1 MVAHD
6 GGDFL
11 PRTLAA
17 LAAQTRP
24 ADAVIGVDTGSRDHS
39 AALLEQALGTANV
52 TVVDQPRSGMG
63 GAVAAGLK
71 ALAPWPAGGA
81 SGTRD
86 GDGDN
91 TPGTDWIWLL
101 HDDAAPA
108 PEALAELLHAV
119 ERAPSVTVAGCKQ
132 LDWHAER
139 RLIDVGLSTSRW
151 AERLTLI
158 DADELDQG
166 QYDGRSDTFAVNSA
180 GMLVRRDIWEELRG
194 FDPALPGSGD
204 DVDFCW
210 RNRLAGHRVVVVP
223 GAKMFHVSHRPRALG
238 NATAARKAQVHL
250 RLKHAAGWKVP
261 LHAAGALVGSLFKLV
276 LSIAVK
282 DPGHGFSQLLA
293 TFAALGRPAAVIRG
307 RRNAARTRRIRRSV
321 MKGLQ
326 TPRREVWAHRRSLI
340 EALGA
345 DDSREGPTGTDA
357 LAEQPTG
364 DADDFAAIA
373 TPDRAW
379 VGNGALLAILLTT
392 AASLTG
398 LLSLFRAPA
407 VSGGALIPVSVHLSE
422 IWNHASAWWISLG
435 AGLPGHGDP
444 FGYLLWVLGVF
455 GAGDANGAVG
465 WLLILAMPLSALG
478 AWFAAGAL
486 TRRRRLRLAAALVWA
501 GAPALQVALNQGRLG
516 ALIAHV
522 MIPVLALALL
532 RATGTAAGHG
542 AHAVPAP
549 GQRRISPAPAARPGI
564 NGTPS
569 WTAAAAAG
577 LALAVV
583 TAAAPSLLVPSIV
596 IVALC
601 GVLLGRRGRTV
612 WWALLPSLALFVPFA
627 FSTLDRPRALL
638 ADPGLPLGF
647 DAAPLWQ
654 QALGQP
660 LSFDPGAGLIGLGA
674 FGGSATGSAGSSA
687 LPWALLLAL
696 LLGLPVLLLA
706 LAALFMPRRLVLA
719 GRTWTARCL
728 WAAAILLLA
737 GGWLAGHVASGA
749 SADVLVTPFP
759 GPAVSAAAF
768 ALLGSSLIAAEGL
781 LDAAGRATG
790 TGLTRKV
797 LIRATAAAAV
807 TLLLAAPLAGLTVW
821 TAQNLLQPTAPSADP
836 SLALAPGPTAAG
848 DSAKPG
854 TPGLGTPRLVQ
865 PAQARTLPATA
876 VDRGEGP
883 EQSRT
888 LLIASNEDGS
898 FDATL
903 MRGAGTTLD
912 GLSTIAAARSIT
924 GDPGKETVRDGDAVA
939 GSLRKVVATIVAG
952 EGVDPRGDLER
963 LGVGFVVL
971 RVADSA
977 SELTASRMDAVPG
990 LVAVGQTGT
999 GWLWRVSPLDRP
1011 GIKASDVA
1019 HRVRVVDVSGRTVS
1033 LLPSEEVSAA
1043 GTVPAG
1049 PEGRLVVLAE
1059 RADPGWSAWLDGR
1072 RLTSTTSGWAQAFT
1086 LPAQGGELSI
1096 RYEAPWAV
1104 LTGIAQAIVI
1114 GLTVL
1119 LAVPMPARRSNAG
1132 LSRDEASLRKEH
1144 QHV

>member
-1 MVAHD
+1 VVSHD

-39 AALLEQALGTANV
+39 AALLEQELGKANV
-52 TVVDQPRSGMG
+52 TVCDQPRSGMG
-63 GAVAAGLK
+63 GAVIAGLK
-71 ALAPWPAGGA
+71 ALSPRPEDGA
-81 SGTRD
+81 RA
-86 GDGDN
+86 
-91 TPGTDWIWLL
+91 PGTEWVWLL

-223 GAKMFHVSHRPRALG
+223 SARMFHVSHRPQALG
-238 NATAARKAQVHL
+238 NAVAARKAQVHL

-261 LHAAGALVGSLFKLV
+261 LHAVGALLGSLFKLV

-293 TFAALGRPAAVIRG
+293 TCAALGRPAAVIRG

-345 DDSREGPTGTDA
+345 DDFGDGSTGTDP

-373 TPDRAW
+373 TPDRGW
-379 VGNGALLAILLTT
+379 VGNGAVLAVLLTL
-392 AASLTG
+392 AVSLTG
-398 LLSLFRAPA
+398 LLGLFRAPA
-407 VSGGALIPVSVHLSE
+407 VSGGALIPVSLHLAE
-422 IWNHASAWWISLG
+422 IWNHASTWWISLG

-444 FGYLLWVLGVF
+444 FGYLLWVLGVL
-455 GAGDANGAVG
+455 GAGDANAAVG
-465 WLLILAMPLSALG
+465 WLLILAMPLSAQG

-486 TRRRRLRLAAALVWA
+486 TGRRRLRLAAALVWA
-501 GAPALQVALNQGRLG
+501 GAPALQVSLNQGRLG

-522 MIPVLALALL
+522 MIPVLVLALL
-532 RATGTAAGHG
+532 RATGTAAGRG
-542 AHAVPAP
+542 VHAVPAP
-549 GQRRISPAPAARPGI
+549 GQGRLAPVPAARPGI

-569 WTAAAAAG
+569 WTAAASAG
-577 LALAVV
+577 LAMAVV
-583 TAAAPSLLVPSIV
+583 TAAAPSLLVPSMAV
-596 IVALC
+596 VALC
-601 GVLLGRRGRTV
+601 GVLMGRRGRTV
-612 WWALLPSLALFVPFA
+612 WWTLLPSLALFLPFA
-627 FSTLDRPRALL
+627 FSVLDRPRALL

-660 LSFDPGAGLIGLGA
+660 LSFDAGAGLTGLSA
-674 FGGSATGSAGSSA
+674 FGGSAAGA
-687 LPWALLLAL
+687 AGLGGLPWALLLAL
-696 LLGLPVLLLA
+696 LFGLPVLLLA
-706 LAALFMPRRLVLA
+706 LAALFMPRRLVRA

-728 WAAAILLLA
+728 WAVAVLMLA

-768 ALLGSSLIAAEGL
+768 ALLGAALIAAEGL
-781 LDAAGRATG
+781 LDAADRTAG
-790 TGLTRKV
+790 TGLARKV
-797 LIRATAAAAV
+797 LIRGTAAAALA
-807 TLLLAAPLAGLTVW
+807 LLLAAPLAGFTLW
-821 TAQNLLQPTAPSADP
+821 SAQNLLQPTSQTPTLSPAP
-836 SLALAPGPTAAG
+836 APAAAG
-848 DSAKPG
+848 DPA
-854 TPGLGTPRLVQ
+854 GLGTPRLVQ

-876 VDRGEGP
+876 VDRGEGS
-883 EQSRT
+883 EQSKT

-912 GLSTIAAARSIT
+912 ALSTIAAARGIM
-924 GDPGKETVRDGDAVA
+924 GEPGQETVRDDDAVA
-939 GSLRKVVATIVAG
+939 GSLRNVVAAIVAG
-952 EGVDPRGDLER
+952 EGVDPRRDLER

-971 RVADSA
+971 RVGDSA

-1019 HRVRVVDVSGRTVS
+1019 HRVRVVDGTGATVG
-1033 LLPSEEVSAA
+1033 LLSAEEVSAA

-1049 PEGRLVVLAE
+1049 PEGRLVVLAD

-1086 LPAQGGELSI
+1086 LPAQGGQLSI

-1104 LTGIAQAIVI
+1104 LIETAQAVMI

-1119 LAVPMPARRSNAG
+1119 LALPMPARRSNTG